1 MKNFKNCFPMN
12 RAFEWR
18 IASGKMAAKHLHR
31 PTDFGGRSWTVVWTV
46 VWIVSVALSR
56 FLSLYMKL
64 SVHYETSKGC
74 LQRCVINSVPIWGV
88 SGRRPKINSFVTHIG
103 SPTGEF
109 RATAE
114 NKLKSH
120 EHKCMEES

>member
-56 FLSLYMKL
+56 FLSLYMTFQYIMR
-64 SVHYETSKGC
+64 H
-74 LQRCVINSVPIWGV
+74 QRAASRYV
-88 SGRRPKINSFVTHIG
+88 
-103 SPTGEF
+103 
-109 RATAE
+109 
-114 NKLKSH
+114 
-120 EHKCMEES
+120 